1 MGKQIR
7 YTSEFKIQTVQLY
20 LQGDVSATQLAIDL
34 GIHPHTVR
42 HWIRDYN
49 DGKMMAV
56 QPAKSMGSKGND
68 ISNIPLHGQT
78 ECSRRPEIGLII
90 SKLNGME
97 AELKDLKNTLQA
109 YLFL

>member
-7 YTSEFKIQTVQLY
+7 YTTDFKIQTVQIY
-20 LQGDVSATQLAIDL
+20 LQGDVSATQLATDL

-49 DGKMMAV
+49 DGKIMTA
-56 QPAKSMGSKGND
+56 QPLNCKGTEITSPPLRIQPECTKRSD
-68 ISNIPLHGQT
+68 IGI
-78 ECSRRPEIGLII
+78 II
-90 SKLNGME
+90 SKINTLE
-97 AELKDLKNTLQA
+97 SELKELKSALQA